1 VSADDGFRHQERL
14 RSAAATARDVL
25 SRSGGCRF
33 EVFTKASVTRE
44 VEVAPGEPPR
54 ELEVEEMGVAVR
66 TTRGRCAGFAAASG
80 LEADAARRAI
90 DGAIAVERELPF
102 DPLPPSRLLA
112 AAETPSSWRLPPR
125 GWAHHTGEQL
135 AKAVAAISGGRLR
148 LRRCLFQE
156 GTFSWLLQ
164 TGEGFVAAYDG
175 AACSLLTEVQP
186 AEGRGGVWREWHHVA
201 DPAGLDP
208 AVVARRIADRALLVQ
223 GRIATGS
230 GLVSLILAPEVAARL
245 LTALSPL
252 FVVWSDRRDPL
263 AKLLDSSGR
272 LAAAALTLLDD
283 RLDPQ
288 APITGPCDG
297 EGLPAARTL
306 LVERGIPRHRLASYR
321 DALALGEPPRG
332 GALRLSY
339 RDYPSTGIANL
350 RVSTEHGSPPAELL
364 RAAGTTL
371 YLLRPLAPV
380 LVDFAEASYRI
391 VASGVWLDD
400 GRVRGWHPVVELR
413 GSLARLLGRIE
424 AVGTDLAWF
433 QADRGVVGAPSLLIA
448 SQPVMGQ

>member
-1 VSADDGFRHQERL
+1 MSTGADSRHQERL

-25 SRSGGCRF
+25 TRRGPCRF

-44 VEVAPGEPPR
+44 VAVAPGEPPR
-54 ELEVEEMGVAVR
+54 EAEVEEMGVAVR
-66 TTRGRCAGFAAASG
+66 TVRGGRAGFAAASG

-90 DGAIAVERELPF
+90 DGAIAVERELSF
-102 DPLPPSRLLA
+102 DPLPPLRLLGA
-112 AAETPSSWRLPPR
+112 ADARPSRGLPPR
-125 GWAHHTGEQL
+125 GWATHVGEQL
-135 AKAVAAISGGRLR
+135 EKAVAAVSDRRLR

-156 GTFSWLLQ
+156 GTYSWLLQ
-164 TGEGFVAAYDG
+164 TGDGFVATFDAG
-175 AACSLLTEVQP
+175 ACSLLTEVQP
-186 AEGRGGVWREWHHVA
+186 AAGRGGVWREWHHVG

-208 AVVARRIADRALLVQ
+208 AAVARRIADRALLVQ

-245 LTALSPL
+245 LTALAPL
-252 FVVWSDRRDPL
+252 LVAWGGRHDPL
-263 AKLLDSSGR
+263 PKLVDSSGR
-272 LAAAALTLLDD
+272 LAAAALTLVDD
-283 RLDPQ
+283 RLDPE

-297 EGLPAARTL
+297 EGLPPARTL

-321 DALALGEPPRG
+321 DAMAHGETPRG

-339 RDYPSTGIANL
+339 RDYPATGIANL
-350 RVSTEHGSPPAELL
+350 RVETEQGTPPAELL
-364 RAAGTTL
+364 RAAGAGL

-391 VASGVWLDD
+391 VASGVWLDH
-400 GRVRGWHPVVELR
+400 GRARGWHPVVELR

-433 QADRGVVGAPSLLIA
+433 QADRGVVGAPSMLIG
-448 SQPVMGQ
+448 SQPVMG